1 MIFVALNILSE
12 NIFVKYFFIIA
23 KKFILRY
30 Y

>member
-1 MIFVALNILSE
+1 MIFVAPNILFG
-12 NIFVKYFFIIA
+12 NIFVKYFFAIA